1 MQDMLPPTLLGRWE
15 VFLNDLIEEGT
26 LRAVAHVRR
35 RIHTLAGFPASRQRQ
50 YGRIRARF
58 CWPSGYQ
65 AQRDRWPALNT
76 EGRVTTVRLRQGWRP
91 SSVEAEWQLR
101 VD

>member
-35 RIHTLAGFPASRQRQ
+35 RIYTLACQSPTA
-50 YGRIRARF
+50 
-58 CWPSGYQ
+58 
-65 AQRDRWPALNT
+65 T
-76 EGRVTTVRLRQGWRP
+76 
-91 SSVEAEWQLR
+91 
-101 VD
+101 

>member
-15 VFLNDLIEEGT
+15 VFLNDLIAEGT

-65 AQRDRWPALNT
+65 AQRNRWPACPQHRRASDECPL
-76 EGRVTTVRLRQGWRP
+76 
-91 SSVEAEWQLR
+91 EAGLETLIR
-101 VD
+101 

>member
-15 VFLNDLIEEGT
+15 VFLNGLIEEGT

-58 CWPSGYQ
+58 C
-65 AQRDRWPALNT
+65 
-76 EGRVTTVRLRQGWRP
+76 
-91 SSVEAEWQLR
+91 
-101 VD
+101 